1 MKVKVFFRSIFILL
15 LFLTIQ
21 LHASTCLGEK
31 IPVVASIFPIT
42 DMVRQIGGEYVD
54 VVTAIPAGAGPHTF
68 EPKPSLIKKIFRAR
82 IFFMVG
88 IDLEFWAEKFIKLSE
103 NHLTAI
109 VLSEGVSL
117 IYNTAEH
124 HHGNSGHHDNCA
136 NPHIWLDPEIA
147 KSIIDKITIGLC
159 KIDDKHSEYYKQRS
173 KAYLN
178 NLYELHLLIS
188 RTVEKFRIRKYVA
201 LHPSWDYFARQ
212 YGLECVGIIETAPG
226 RNPTPKQIGKI
237 VSNIKKHKIRA
248 VFAEPQLNPKVAEV
262 IAEEADIKVILLD
275 PIGGPGIKGRDTYI
289 NLMKYNL
296 NALQKAML

>member
-1 MKVKVFFRSIFILL
+1 MKIKMFFRSIFILL

-21 LHASTCLGEK
+21 LHTSTCLGEK

-42 DMVRQIGGEYVD
+42 DMVRQIGGKYVD
-54 VVTAIPAGAGPHTF
+54 VVTVIPTGAGPHTF
-68 EPKPSLIKKIFRAR
+68 EPKPSLIKKISRAR

-88 IDLEFWAEKFIKLSE
+88 TGLEFWAEKFIKLSE
-103 NHLTAI
+103 NHLTAV

-124 HHGNSGHHDNCA
+124 HRGDSDHHYDHA

-147 KSIIDKITIGLC
+147 RSMIDKITIGLC

-173 KAYLN
+173 RAYLDD
-178 NLYELHLLIS
+178 LYELHLLIS

-201 LHPSWDYFARQ
+201 LHPAWDYFARR
-212 YGLECVGIIETAPG
+212 YGLECAGVIETAPG
-226 RNPTPKQIGKI
+226 RNPTPKQIKKI

-262 IAEEADIKVILLD
+262 IAREAKIKVLLLD
-275 PIGGPGIKGRDTYI
+275 PIGGPKIKGRDTYI
-289 NLMKYNL
+289 DLMKYNL
-296 NALQKAML
+296 NILQGAML